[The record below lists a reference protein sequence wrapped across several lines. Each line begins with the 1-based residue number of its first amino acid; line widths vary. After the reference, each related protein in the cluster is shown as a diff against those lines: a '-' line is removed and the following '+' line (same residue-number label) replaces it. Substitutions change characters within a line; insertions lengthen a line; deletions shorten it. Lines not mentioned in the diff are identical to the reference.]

1 MTEPNPL
8 VAQPVDEDAQPWDDL
23 AGAGVA
29 SSWADLHAAASADD
43 VDPLQVTYAA
53 AAAGLDTLGAITDP
67 LDSLLT
73 AGLGWLIEHVWFLH
87 EPLDALA
94 GDPAQITAQARTWH
108 NVGRELGA
116 VARDHRA
123 AAAALGAWEG
133 AAGDGYRAAVDGFTG
148 ALERAG
154 RDAGTLADLVLT
166 TGAQVGTVR
175 AAVRDAIAGFVADA
189 IRTIAVAAVGALVT
203 AGGALAAAT
212 LRVIWT
218 ALELA
223 DDIRRTIERLLDAM
237 TLAGGTAA
245 QLSGAVRQTAAAVRA
260 ARPLL
265 SDVDEAA
272 GGLHADEVVEAG
284 KQFTGAEQQ
293 RREWGGAAWAP
304 T

>member
-1 MTEPNPL
+1 SPRRSGDGPHPDRRRGAVAARAGPRRARRAAAHRRGRGHAARARGLRRDRAGVRGGGRRRHRHHLPVGRRVGRGRAGHRRRRAGHRPRLPGGRAAHRGAVRHGSMTEPNPL

-23 AGAGVA
+23 AGAG
-29 SSWADLHAAASADD
+29 
-43 VDPLQVTYAA
+43 
-53 AAAGLDTLGAITDP
+53 GLDTLGAITDP

-73 AGLGWLIEHVWFLH
+73 AGVGWLIEHVWFLH

-175 AAVRDAIAGFVADA
+175 AAVRDAIAGFVAD
-189 IRTIAVAAVGALVT
+189 
-203 AGGALAAAT
+203 
-212 LRVIWT
+212 
-218 ALELA
+218 
-223 DDIRRTIERLLDAM
+223 
-237 TLAGGTAA
+237 
-245 QLSGAVRQTAAAVRA
+245 
-260 ARPLL
+260 
-265 SDVDEAA
+265 
-272 GGLHADEVVEAG
+272 
-284 KQFTGAEQQ
+284 
-293 RREWGGAAWAP
+293 
-304 T
+304 